1 MDLNTLF
8 GEFLKKVITEA
19 VAEATK
25 DLTER
30 NEMLELRIQGLEE
43 QLKEVDEKV
52 DEADFDRRIERA
64 FEDFNVTE
72 ALDVDRIVEEVVIHR
87 QFNAAIVESLVDS
100 LQRCNRY

>member
-52 DEADFDRRIERA
+52 DEVDLDRRIERA
-64 FEDFNVTE
+64 FEDFNVNE
-72 ALDVDRIVEEVVIHR
+72 ALDLDSVVEEVVTHR

-100 LQRCNRY
+100 LQRVQRY

>member
-52 DEADFDRRIERA
+52 DECDMDRAIERH
-64 FEDFNVTE
+64 FESININE
-72 ALDVDRIVEEVVIHR
+72 MLDLDNIVEEVTTSR
-87 QFNAAIVESLVDS
+87 GFNIAVTESLMET
-100 LQRCNRY
+100 LQRAQRY